1 MDRDGRVAA
10 VWGASL
16 YERLNNLL
24 EESGFDAFVE
34 ERRRKGTV
42 SARFQF
48 VPMML
53 SRGIRKRW
61 NQTAPLVKKRSTGTR
76 VRYGIDLEPH
86 GYRCSSDRTSLID
99 SQPIPDRLS
108 SM

>member
-1 MDRDGRVAA
+1 MIFEEGSYGAEAEEEEEAAQWRHDNGNTKTTGTTGRVVDRDGRVGA
-10 VWGASL
+10 VWRASFLL

-24 EESGFDAFVE
+24 EEAGFDAFVE

-53 SRGIRKRW
+53 SRGIRK
-61 NQTAPLVKKRSTGTR
+61 
-76 VRYGIDLEPH
+76 
-86 GYRCSSDRTSLID
+86 
-99 SQPIPDRLS
+99 
-108 SM
+108 